1 MNTRFHLFVAQT
13 REIHIL
19 TRVCNVLTNI
29 GVLAFH
35 LILGYSYHGMLILGP
50 LAAQL
55 SYLLTYWAHAPPGQI
70 YYCPGARL
78 GLRPPSRIRVLQTPT
93 SSLQVL
99 ISDFEASI
107 SSFQA
112 PTSRLQ
118 APISMILGHLDGQAQ
133 LTPRRS
139 ISGAHRLR
147 NEASSMILW

>member
-35 LILGYSYHGMLILGP
+35 LILGYSNHGMLILGP

-55 SYLLTYWAHAPPGQI
+55 SYLLIYWAHALPGQI

-78 GLRPPSRIRVLQTPT
+78 GLRPPSRIRALQTPT
-93 SSLQVL
+93 SRFQVP
-99 ISDFEASI
+99 ISDLETPF
-107 SSFQA
+107 SSFRA
-112 PTSRLQ
+112 PTSRFHS
-118 APISMILGHLDGQAQ
+118 PISRIPNRLDGQAL
-133 LTPRRS
+133 LT
-139 ISGAHRLR
+139 HRL
-147 NEASSMILW
+147 EIHFWSPPPQK